1 MASREY
7 CDYILDV
14 LDHVGGV
21 SARSMFG
28 GFGLYRDGAMFGLI
42 ADDVLYFKVDAANQ
56 PDFEDAGSSP
66 FTYRGKS
73 KPVQMSF
80 RRVPEEVLEDVDDA
94 RLWSLKACD
103 AALKAKKAKSK
114 KPVKKRKPKA
124 GKKT

>member
-1 MASREY
+1 MVSREY

-21 SARSMFG
+21 TARPMFG

-42 ADDVLYFKVDAANQ
+42 ADDVLYFKVDTANQ
-56 PDFEDAGSSP
+56 PDFEDAGSTP
-66 FTYRGKS
+66 FTYHGKS

-80 RRVPEEVLEDVDDA
+80 WRVPEDVLEDADDA

-103 AALKAKKAKSK
+103 AALKAKRAKDK
-114 KPVKKRKPKA
+114 KPMKKRS
-124 GKKT
+124 